1 MEQMTDTDK
10 SSGLPP
16 GLPSG
21 PASEPARV
29 PRFGLS
35 GKLLLLTVLF
45 VVIAEVLIYVPSV
58 SQFRLNWLNDRLAA
72 ARTAA
77 LVLYAAPSG
86 MVPEDLARDILSS
99 IGAQA
104 VVMKTGQTRRLL
116 AVAEMPSEVHRDFD
130 MRDVSWWD
138 AIAGAYHGLTDPG
151 DAVLRVIGAAPRD
164 GEFLE
169 ILMPNAPLQR
179 AMLRFSTNVLIVSLI
194 ISASTLALVYLA
206 LHFLFVR
213 PMRRITRNIMAFRTD
228 PENPSRTLRVSRR
241 NDEIGVTERELAS
254 MQRNLTTMLH
264 QRSRL
269 AALGLAVSKINHDL
283 RNMLAAAQLV
293 SDQLS
298 TVRDPRVQ
306 RFAPKLLRALERAI
320 ELCQSTLSYGRA
332 QEAPPVRKMIALQP
346 LVDEVRDSLDLQD
359 RDIGWI
365 VSIERGL
372 ELDADHDQLFRV
384 LLNLARNA
392 VQALEGRAP
401 NDPER
406 DQVRITGRRQGGVV
420 IIEVADTGPGFSAR
434 AKEHLF
440 QAFSGS
446 TRPGGTGLGL
456 AIAAELIRAH
466 GGEIR
471 LADGT
476 IGATFR
482 LTVPDQAVDLDAWRE
497 ERASA

>member
-1 MEQMTDTDK
+1 LDDQ
-10 SSGLPP
+10 
-16 GLPSG
+16 SG
-21 PASEPARV
+21 PVRV

-35 GKLLLLTVLF
+35 GKLLVLTILF
-45 VVIAEVLIYVPSV
+45 VMIAEVLIYVPSV

-77 LVLYAAPSG
+77 LVLYAAPTG
-86 MVPEDLARDILSS
+86 MVPEDLARDILAN

-116 AVAEMPSEVHRDFD
+116 AASEIPPEVHREFD
-130 MRDVSWWD
+130 MRDVTWWE
-138 AIAGAYHGLTDPG
+138 AVVGAYHGLTDQR
-151 DAVLRVIGAAPRD
+151 DSVLRIIGAAPRD
-164 GEFLE
+164 GEYLE

-179 AMLRFSTNVLIVSLI
+179 AMLRFSTNVIIVSLI
-194 ISASTLALVYLA
+194 ISASTLTLVYLA

-213 PMRRITRNIMAFRTD
+213 PMRRITRNIMSFRAD
-228 PENPSRTLRVSRR
+228 PENPSRTIRVSKR

-254 MQRNLTTMLH
+254 MQSNLTSMLH

-283 RNMLAAAQLV
+283 RNMLASAQLV

-306 RFAPKLLRALERAI
+306 RFAPKLLRTLERAI
-320 ELCQSTLSYGRA
+320 EFCQSTLSYGRA
-332 QEAPPVRKMIALQP
+332 QEAPPVRKLVPLEP
-346 LVDEVRDSLDLQD
+346 LVEDVRENLGLQGEQN
-359 RDIGWI
+359 IGWI
-365 VSIERGL
+365 VSIERGVDI
-372 ELDADHDQLFRV
+372 DADHDQIFRV
-384 LLNLARNA
+384 LLNLTRNA
-392 VQALEGRAP
+392 VQALQGRGP
-401 NDPER
+401 NDPLR
-406 DQVRITGRRQGGVV
+406 DQVRITGRREGGVV
-420 IIEVADTGPGFSAR
+420 VIEVADTGPGFSPR

-440 QAFSGS
+440 EAFSGS

-471 LADGT
+471 LVEGT

-482 LTVPDQAVDLDAWRE
+482 LTIPDQAVDLDAWRE

>member
-1 MEQMTDTDK
+1 MMADLDDQ
-10 SSGLPP
+10 P
-16 GLPSG
+16 GPV
-21 PASEPARV
+21 RV

-35 GKLLLLTVLF
+35 GKLLVLTILF
-45 VVIAEVLIYVPSV
+45 VMIAEVLIYVPSV

-86 MVPEDLARDILSS
+86 MVPEDLARDILSN

-116 AVAEMPSEVHRDFD
+116 AVSEMPSEIHRDFD
-130 MRDVSWWD
+130 MRDVTWWE
-138 AIAGAYHGLTDPG
+138 AIAGAYHGLTDPRS
-151 DAVLRVIGAAPRD
+151 AVLRIVGHAPRD
-164 GEFLE
+164 GEYLE
-169 ILMPNAPLQR
+169 ILIQNAPLQR

-213 PMRRITRNIMAFRTD
+213 PMRRITRNIMAFRAD
-228 PENPSRTLRVSRR
+228 PENPSRTLRVSKR

-254 MQRNLTTMLH
+254 MQSNLTSMLH

-283 RNMLAAAQLV
+283 RNMLASAQLV

-332 QEAPPVRKMIALQP
+332 QEAPPVRKMVALEP
-346 LVDEVRDSLDLQD
+346 LVEDVRENLGLQGQD
-359 RDIGWI
+359 NIGWI
-365 VSIERGL
+365 VSIERGI

-392 VQALEGRAP
+392 VQALTARAP
-401 NDPER
+401 NDALR
-406 DQVRITGRRQGGVV
+406 DQVRITGRREGGVV
-420 IIEVADTGPGFSAR
+420 VIEVADTGPGFSSRAR
-434 AKEHLF
+434 EHLF
-440 QAFSGS
+440 EAFSGS

-456 AIAAELIRAH
+456 AIAAELVRAH

-471 LADGT
+471 LVEGT

-482 LTVPDQAVDLDAWRE
+482 ITIPDRAVDLDAHRSA
-497 ERASA
+497 RARA